1 MALYLGEKKSK
12 RPFGGLIKGILLI
25 PVIAISILIA
35 FWWQDYRNEDTG
47 GIDAEA
53 LKSTSAQLDKSL
65 QALNSIKAIKTAQIG
80 FLNKLMATGIRIVDS
95 DTLALA
101 IPHLLASN
109 GFNLAEIGSLGI
121 QSLSQSSNNLKA
133 SFDYYWQSEVSDE
146 NFVLN
151 ELEPYLVNKQ
161 VLSLLEPY
169 DDSEFIDISDQ
180 QINRIIRLL
189 LNDRSF
195 VDLVYLRIQR
205 LTESQNR
212 LMALE
217 EAIESHLSAIRTFS
231 QKTSE

>member
-1 MALYLGEKKSK
+1 MALYLGEKKS
-12 RPFGGLIKGILLI
+12 RVRFGGLFKSILLI

-35 FWWQDYRNEDTG
+35 FWWQNYRNKDSGE
-47 GIDAEA
+47 INAEA
-53 LKSTSAQLDKSL
+53 LKSTKTQLDQSL
-65 QALNSIKAIKTAQIG
+65 QALNSIVTVKTEQMG
-80 FLNKLMATGIRIVDS
+80 FLNKLMATGIRVVDS

-101 IPHLLASN
+101 IPHLLALN
-109 GFNLAEIGSLGI
+109 DFNLAEINSLGI

-133 SFDYYWQSEVSDE
+133 SFDYYRQAEVSDE
-146 NFVLN
+146 SFVSN
-151 ELEPYLVNKQ
+151 EMETYLVSKQ

-195 VDLVYLRIQR
+195 TDLVYVRIQR
-205 LTESQNR
+205 LSENQNR
-212 LMALE
+212 LEALK
-217 EAIESHLSAIRTFS
+217 EAIQSHLSAISTFS

>member
-12 RPFGGLIKGILLI
+12 RPLGGLIKSILLI
-25 PVIAISILIA
+25 PVIAISIVIA

-65 QALNSIKAIKTAQIG
+65 QTLNSIKAIKTAQIG

-101 IPHLLASN
+101 IPHLLASSD
-109 GFNLAEIGSLGI
+109 FNLAEISSLGI

-133 SFDYYWQSEVSDE
+133 SFVYYHQSEVLDQS
-146 NFVLN
+146 FVTN
-151 ELEPYLVNKQ
+151 ELETYLVNKQ

-180 QINRIIRLL
+180 QTNRIIRLL

-217 EAIESHLSAIRTFS
+217 KAIESHLLAIRTFS